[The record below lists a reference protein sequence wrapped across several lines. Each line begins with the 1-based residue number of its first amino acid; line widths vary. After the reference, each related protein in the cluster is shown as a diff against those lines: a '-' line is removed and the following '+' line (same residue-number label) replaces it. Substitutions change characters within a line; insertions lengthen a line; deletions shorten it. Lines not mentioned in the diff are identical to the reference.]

1 MRHAKELFFGATLAA
16 GLGVGTASAETAWD
30 MSVVWPEGNFHT
42 ENAKTFAEKVSE
54 VTDGEVQ
61 ITVHSGGAL
70 GIKGPEGMA
79 AVRDG
84 LVPIADIL
92 MNQQVGEAPILGVET
107 LPFLAP
113 TPAELAL
120 LHKFFRPKIEQVAEE
135 MNQKV
140 LYMVPWPGQAV
151 YSQEPIETV
160 EDLAGLK
167 IRVVD
172 ANGDAF
178 FNTLGA
184 APLQMPWGE
193 VVPSLAAGT
202 ISGVTTSSSSGVD
215 GSFWEFLGHMNTFN
229 WQASSNIVTVN
240 LDAWNALAPEHQE
253 AIEDAAAELEGQF
266 WLNSIREDAKKIA
279 TLKEKGITVTA
290 PSPELKADLLERARP
305 LWDEFMQR
313 VPESKA
319 YIDAYLEARGS

>member
-1 MRHAKELFFGATLAA
+1 MSIRTLIVAMSAAVVTAT
-16 GLGVGTASAETAWD
+16 VSFAETNWD

-42 ENAKTFAEKVSE
+42 KNAMTFAERVSE
-54 VTDGEVQ
+54 VTGGEVS
-61 ITVHSGGAL
+61 IIVHSGGAL

-120 LHKFFRPKIEQVAEE
+120 LHKFIRPKIESIALG
-135 MNQKV
+135 MNQKI
-140 LYMVPWPGQAV
+140 LYMVPWPGQAL
-151 YSQEPIETV
+151 YSNTTFNSLDDI
-160 EDLAGLK
+160 AGLK
-167 IRVVD
+167 MRVVD
-172 ANGDAF
+172 ANGNDF
-178 FNTLGA
+178 FTTLGA

-202 ISGVTTSSSSGVD
+202 IQGVTTSSSSGVD
-215 GSFWEFLGHMNTFN
+215 GAFWEFLSDMSTIN

-240 LDAWNALAPEHQE
+240 LDAWNALSEEHQN
-253 AIEDAAAELEGQF
+253 AIADAAANLEGQF
-266 WLNSIREDAKKIA
+266 WLNSINEDATKIA
-279 TLKEKGITVTA
+279 TLRDNGMTISA
-290 PSPELKADLLERARP
+290 PNPGLKAEMMARARP
-305 LWDEFMQR
+305 LWDAFMDR
-313 VPESKA
+313 VPESRP
-319 YIDAYLEARGS
+319 YVEAYLEAIGG